1 MQDLA
6 HYQNHLQPCAFTGI
20 ILMFSSVPRII
31 QTNKLACLVR
41 DALCLEYIRVVVP
54 LIAVIGVQLVARYYA
69 MTISNKSTHSSLKL
83 FFENLYEELCN
94 HQVDETFFSLTSPA
108 FKSVSDKLFQ
118 EEQKNYEID
127 IVKAV
132 KEMAESHIND
142 CITLAQIMLPHLGEV
157 FRSQRGK
164 CYDFGDIEEE
174 YPVFEQCDNI
184 DQTPVHNLQ
193 MER

>member
-1 MQDLA
+1 M
-6 HYQNHLQPCAFTGI
+6 
-20 ILMFSSVPRII
+20 
-31 QTNKLACLVR
+31 VR

-54 LIAVIGVQLVARYYA
+54 LITVIGVQLVARYYA

-118 EEQKNYEID
+118 EVQKNYEID

-132 KEMAESHIND
+132 KKMAESHIND